1 VKSSNSEHVYASQ
14 GGLIYAENSN
24 VTLLSIE
31 STENDPANVNQAS
44 INLKGYLAGV
54 QILGPYIKV
63 NTGFLYAK
71 SLKISKHSVDIS
83 K

>member
-1 VKSSNSEHVYASQ
+1 MKSSTSAHLYASQ
-14 GGLIYAENSN
+14 GGFVYAENSN
-24 VTLLSIE
+24 VTLLNIE
-31 STENDPANVNQAS
+31 STENTPAHVTQAS

-71 SLKISKHSVDIS
+71 SLKISKHSVNIS
-83 K
+83 